1 MTNQHASV
9 RLPNSVESD
18 QVRDLTREDA
28 PAPRRCSLNFGSFRR
43 PFLLISHPW
52 SFEISELSGFF
63 VEISQKL
70 AASPDAI
77 GSVVRGPMGCGSA
90 FDWIG
95 MREMNKQ

>member
-1 MTNQHASV
+1 MRRHHAAV
-9 RLPNSVESD
+9 L
-18 QVRDLTREDA
+18 LTSA
-28 PAPRRCSLNFGSFRR
+28 VSGGLFCSLVTLGHLKSA
-43 PFLLISHPW
+43 S
-52 SFEISELSGFF
+52 STDFF